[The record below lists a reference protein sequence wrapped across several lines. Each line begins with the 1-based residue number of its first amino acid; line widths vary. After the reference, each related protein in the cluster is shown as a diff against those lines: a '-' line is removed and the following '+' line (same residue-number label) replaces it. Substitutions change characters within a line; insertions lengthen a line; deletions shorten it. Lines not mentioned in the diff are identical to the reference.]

1 MIEKE
6 QKANP
11 GPESVGGRKR
21 EFRYTLHLL
30 RQNPIVLVG
39 IAIAASSLL
48 LSLLSGVLVN
58 PHAGSTENLSLR
70 LCWNNPITNW
80 GLHNL
85 YVCPGTKVY
94 PLGTDAYGRDV
105 LQMIILALP
114 LDLEISLVI
123 VASAAAI
130 GVSLGSIAAYA
141 GGLID
146 ELVLRATD
154 VFFSIPGLSLAIV
167 LLTFFTH
174 SLFWLTVAVWVT
186 WWPTYVRLIRSQ
198 VLTEKEK
205 PYVEALRSTGAGRIR
220 ILFRHIVPNSI
231 YPVLVQATLDIGGVI
246 LVFSALMF
254 LGFSPSPLLPELG
267 NLVNS
272 GINNVFI
279 APWLIIFPGLTI
291 LLVALGFNLLGDGLR
306 DALDPRLRR

>member
-1 MIEKE
+1 METTKEKP
-6 QKANP
+6 NP
-11 GPESVGGRKR
+11 GTTPVGQRRG
-21 EFRYTLHLL
+21 EFRYTLHLV

-39 IAIAASSLL
+39 SAIALASVLVSV
-48 LSLLSGVLVN
+48 LSGVLVN
-58 PHAGSTENLSLR
+58 PGTWHAQNLSLR

-85 YVCPGTKVY
+85 FVCPGTQVY

-105 LQMIILALP
+105 LQMIVLALP
-114 LDLEISLVI
+114 LDLEIAFTI
-123 VASAAAI
+123 VASAVAL
-130 GVSLGSIAAYA
+130 GVSLGAIAAYA
-141 GGLID
+141 GGLLD
-146 ELVLRATD
+146 ELVLRVTD

-174 SLFWLTVAVWVT
+174 SLFWLTVAVLVT

-198 VLTEKEK
+198 VLSEKEK
-205 PYVEALRSTGAGRIR
+205 PYVEALRSTGAGRVR
-220 ILFRHIVPNSI
+220 ILFRHVVPNCI

-246 LVFSALMF
+246 LVFSSLMF

-272 GINNVFI
+272 GINNTFI

>member
-1 MIEKE
+1 MEQAKE
-6 QKANP
+6 NRP
-11 GPESVGGRKR
+11 EGPAPASGRKS
-21 EFRYTLHLL
+21 ELRYTIHLL

-39 IAIAASSLL
+39 SAMALASVLV
-48 LSLLSGVLVN
+48 SLLSGVLVN
-58 PHAGSTENLSLR
+58 PHAWNIQNLSIR
-70 LCWNNPITNW
+70 LCWNNPITDW

-85 YVCPGTKVY
+85 YVCPGSQVF

-114 LDLEISLVI
+114 LDLEIAFTI
-123 VASAAAI
+123 VASAVAI

-167 LLTFFTH
+167 LLTFFSH
-174 SLFWLTVAVWVT
+174 SLFWLTVAVLVT

-198 VLTEKEK
+198 VLSEKEK
-205 PYVEALRSTGAGRIR
+205 PYVEALRSTGAGRFR
-220 ILFRHIVPNSI
+220 ILFRHVVPNSI

-246 LVFSALMF
+246 LVLSALMF

-267 NLVNS
+267 NLVHS

-291 LLVALGFNLLGDGLR
+291 LLVALGFNLLGDGIR